1 MDYYGVNEKTLIER
15 RWKLINTRGKN
26 VFNNLT
32 YYIISITDHISS
44 KRSLILVK
52 NIFLYFYLKLYSFL
66 SWKTDYRIK
75 FCIKLERLQITW
87 KNITKGDQRNLF
99 FLLKNANTFRI
110 EYYCQ
115 NIWYL
120 GTSFF
125 QRKSL
130 KKTKYIEVFY

>member
-87 KNITKGDQRNLF
+87 KNITKGDQILF
-99 FLLKNANTFRI
+99 I
-110 EYYCQ
+110 
-115 NIWYL
+115 
-120 GTSFF
+120 
-125 QRKSL
+125 
-130 KKTKYIEVFY
+130 KKCKYISDCVLLSKYLIPGNKFLSKEISEKN